1 VPVKVAKAGERPMF
15 SAWFGLERRRR
26 RALARLGP
34 AVDGD
39 QDSGARLMRDYL
51 ATPLPQRRIASGDAG
66 LVALDFETTGLDPR
80 NDHILS
86 IGLVG
91 IDGLSIRLASA
102 QHHLVNDAGP
112 IPERSAVIHGITDDH
127 AAAGQPLR
135 QLLPALLQALAGRV
149 IVVHH
154 AAVERQFLQTACERL
169 YGAPFVGRFIDTEVL
184 ARRGM
189 ERRQQPIRASDLRLF
204 NLRRAYQLPRYPAH
218 NALSDALATAELFLL
233 LAARADP
240 AGRAPIGDFF

>member
-1 VPVKVAKAGERPMF
+1 MF
-15 SAWFGLERRRR
+15 SALFGLERRRR
-26 RALARLGP
+26 RALAGLAAQPDERTT
-34 AVDGD
+34 A
-39 QDSGARLMRDYL
+39 MRDYL
-51 ATPLPQRRIASGDAG
+51 ATPLLQRRTPCADAG
-66 LVALDFETTGLDPR
+66 LVALDFETTGLDAR
-80 NDHILS
+80 HDRILS

-127 AAAGQPLR
+127 AAAGQPLQ
-135 QLLPALLQALAGRV
+135 QLLPDLLQTLAGRA

-154 AAVERQFLQTACERL
+154 AAVERQFLQAACERL
-169 YGAPFVGRFIDTEVL
+169 YGVPFVGRFIDTEVL
-184 ARRGM
+184 ARRRM
-189 ERRQQPIRASDLRLF
+189 ERSQQPIRGSDLRLF

-233 LAARADP
+233 LAAHADP